1 MLPMPGL
8 VDSSMAPQAADL
20 SAVVPEPVASATQP
34 LLIRIDSR
42 ERSSPV
48 PALLATF
55 PDVTLSFA
63 ALPSADYL
71 LSDDVAVERKTAS
84 DFVASILDRRLFGQT
99 TRMKVLFPRAMLI
112 IEGDLTQVPHSIDT
126 EAIRGALAFLTVRE
140 GITVLQLS
148 DATETAAMLR
158 VMARHAQE
166 RMGQPISLREPR
178 PQIEELCRRAR
189 SQPRRGQP
197 SASGSYHLLWLMSVG
212 SDHSFVAALRIRS
225 PVAATP
231 PSLL

>member
-1 MLPMPGL
+1 MQTVSSLA
-8 VDSSMAPQAADL
+8 DSTTALQVADTPELAPEHIP
-20 SAVVPEPVASATQP
+20 SANQP
-34 LLIRIDSR
+34 LLIRVDSR

-112 IEGDLTQVPHSIDT
+112 IEGDLSQA
-126 EAIRGALAFLTVRE
+126 E
-140 GITVLQLS
+140 
-148 DATETAAMLR
+148 
-158 VMARHAQE
+158 
-166 RMGQPISLREPR
+166 
-178 PQIEELCRRAR
+178 CR
-189 SQPRRGQP
+189 
-197 SASGSYHLLWLMSVG
+197 W
-212 SDHSFVAALRIRS
+212 AALCDAHTRAN
-225 PVAATP
+225 PMAGATTQFGQSAVCCYAQP
-231 PSLL
+231 AG